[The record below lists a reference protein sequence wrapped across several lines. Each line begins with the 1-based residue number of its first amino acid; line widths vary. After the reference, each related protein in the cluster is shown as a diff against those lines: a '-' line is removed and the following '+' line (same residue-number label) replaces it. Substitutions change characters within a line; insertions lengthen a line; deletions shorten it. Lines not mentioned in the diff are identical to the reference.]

1 MRPLLE
7 EYATGGERP
16 IADVRAALAT
26 KFDLTEEEL
35 AERLPSGLAKT
46 FHNRVGWAATY
57 LYRVGLL
64 ARPRRSVY
72 VITERGREVL
82 AANPERIDLSVLS
95 QFPEFAEFRKASGTT
110 EDERRSRRRPAVT
123 ETATPEERI
132 EAAYQE
138 LREAL
143 IAEVRDR
150 IAAMPPSAFE
160 DLVLDVLHAMGYG
173 DGTEHSRLR
182 TGASGDAGIDGV
194 IREDRLGL
202 DVVYVQA
209 KRWEATVG
217 RPVVQG
223 FVGALQG
230 ARAVEGD
237 HLHGVELLRRRAE
250 LRGERVAPRDPRG
263 RRAPR
268 RADDRPQRRS
278 ERPRDVRREARGQ
291 RLLRRR
297 AVTAERPG
305 LSSSCTRAMKLR
317 LEIAAAIAAAAALAG
332 CGGGGGSSDA
342 VTKRTQAELGVVVR
356 RPLLHSYR

>member
-1 MRPLLE
+1 
-7 EYATGGERP
+7 
-16 IADVRAALAT
+16 
-26 KFDLTEEEL
+26 
-35 AERLPSGLAKT
+35 LPSGLAKT
-46 FHNRVGWAATY
+46 FDNRVGWAATY

-64 ARPRRSVY
+64 VRPRRSVY
-72 VITERGREVL
+72 AITERGREVL
-82 AANPERIDLSVLS
+82 AANPERVDLTVLS
-95 QFPEFAEFRKASGTT
+95 QFPELAEFRRPSTP
-110 EDERRSRRRPAVT
+110 RRTRGVTPQPAVT

-132 EAAYQE
+132 EAAYHE

-182 TGASGDAGIDGV
+182 VGGSGDAGIDGV

-230 ARAVEGD
+230 ARASKGIIFTASSFSGD
-237 HLHGVELLRRRAE
+237 ARTYAAGVSPRVILVDGERLAE
-250 LRGERVAPRDPRG
+250 LMIDHNVGVSDRETYAVKRVDSDYFGEG
-263 RRAPR
+263 
-268 RADDRPQRRS
+268 
-278 ERPRDVRREARGQ
+278 E
-291 RLLRRR
+291 
-297 AVTAERPG
+297 
-305 LSSSCTRAMKLR
+305 
-317 LEIAAAIAAAAALAG
+317 
-332 CGGGGGSSDA
+332 
-342 VTKRTQAELGVVVR
+342 
-356 RPLLHSYR
+356 

>member
-1 MRPLLE
+1 MLPPGMPIPDFQTLMRPLLE
-7 EYATGGERP
+7 AYAGGGERP
-16 IADVRAALAT
+16 ISEVREALGAR
-26 KFDLTEEEL
+26 FELTDEER
-35 AERLPSGLAKT
+35 AERLPSGLART
-46 FHNRVGWAATY
+46 FDNRVGWAATY

-72 VITERGREVL
+72 AITQRGREVL

-95 QFPEFAEFRKASGTT
+95 QFPEFAEFRKASAT
-110 EDERRSRRRPAVT
+110 RRQKSHTRAELEPAVA

-132 EAAYQE
+132 DAAYQE

-150 IAAMPPSAFE
+150 IAAISPTAFE

-173 DGTEHSRLR
+173 DGTEDSRLR
-182 TGASGDAGIDGV
+182 TGHSGDAGIDGV

-230 ARAVEGD
+230 ARASKGIIF
-237 HLHGVELLRRRAE
+237 
-250 LRGERVAPRDPRG
+250 
-263 RRAPR
+263 
-268 RADDRPQRRS
+268 
-278 ERPRDVRREARGQ
+278 
-291 RLLRRR
+291 
-297 AVTAERPG
+297 TA
-305 LSSSCTRAMKLR
+305 SAF
-317 LEIAAAIAAAAALAG
+317 
-332 CGGGGGSSDA
+332 SSDA
-342 VTKRTQAELGVVVR
+342 RHFADSVSPRVILVDGERLATLMIDYNVGVSERETYPVKRIDSDYFGDGE
-356 RPLLHSYR
+356 

>member
-1 MRPLLE
+1 MASAEEFFRVEVVLWTPPTPCVPLLARDQSSARRRVGAAMPVPDFQTLMRPLLE
-7 EYATGGERP
+7 EYAAGGERP
-16 IADVRAALAT
+16 IAEVRAALAS
-26 KFDLTEEEL
+26 KFALTPEEL

-46 FHNRVGWAATY
+46 FDNRVGWAATY

-72 VITERGREVL
+72 AITERGREVL
-82 AANPERIDLSVLS
+82 TANPDDRPQRALAVPRARGVQEGELVATRAERNR
-95 QFPEFAEFRKASGTT
+95 E
-110 EDERRSRRRPAVT
+110 PAVT

-182 TGASGDAGIDGV
+182 VGGSGDAGIDGV

-209 KRWEATVG
+209 K
-217 RPVVQG
+217 P
-223 FVGALQG
+223 
-230 ARAVEGD
+230 
-237 HLHGVELLRRRAE
+237 
-250 LRGERVAPRDPRG
+250 DPR
-263 RRAPR
+263 
-268 RADDRPQRRS
+268 
-278 ERPRDVRREARGQ
+278 RGQ
-291 RLLRRR
+291 TL
-297 AVTAERPG
+297 
-305 LSSSCTRAMKLR
+305 
-317 LEIAAAIAAAAALAG
+317 I
-332 CGGGGGSSDA
+332 
-342 VTKRTQAELGVVVR
+342 
-356 RPLLHSYR
+356 